1 MVNLTLIADAST
13 LARSEDNALPGG
25 FLIRASTEEDV
36 DQIGALYFLSY
47 PSGDACATEHEA
59 VAEVAASFGGEY
71 GEYLSSASPVV
82 VRGDELVAAVMT
94 VRLAPWPDTPSCP
107 FIIEL
112 FTHPVYR
119 RLGLGTALLRSA
131 ARATASIDR
140 SIALRV
146 DEQNGAARVLYD
158 RLGFRRWASTDD
170 R

>member
-1 MVNLTLIADAST
+1 LVNLTLIADAST

-119 RLGLGTALLRSA
+119 RLGFGKALLRSA

-146 DEQNGAARVLYD
+146 EEQNGAARALYD
-158 RLGFRRWASTDD
+158 RLGFRLWTGAGD